1 MSEGG
6 EHTKI
11 WSEAVRIRSY
21 DVDFKKQA
29 TAEAVCRFF
38 LEAAWNHAEAL
49 GVGYSQLAQQ
59 NRFWVLA
66 RLLIQVNRAMQWGES
81 LQLHTWPRPA
91 KSAFAMREFELVDP
105 DGVQRAGGSSA
116 WLVLDVGT
124 RKPQRVDKL
133 LERFQDLPQRLSVG
147 SEPCRLD
154 GPIDAPN
161 GPISTI
167 QYSDIDVNRHT
178 NSARYIGWLS
188 NSYPIA
194 FHDRHGL
201 RTLELNYV
209 SETSAGMEV
218 CVRSLESAPDEW
230 LHSIVTPTGT
240 EVCRARA
247 RWTNSAG

>member
-1 MSEGG
+1 MSEAGD
-6 EHTKI
+6 HTKI

-49 GVGYSQLAQQ
+49 GVGYSHLAQQ

-66 RLLIQVNRAMQWGES
+66 RLWIQVDRAMLWGEE
-81 LQLHTWPRPA
+81 LRLDTWPRPA
-91 KSAFAMREFELVDP
+91 KSAFAMREFEIVDG

-116 WLVLDVGT
+116 WLVLDAGT

-133 LERFQDLPQRLSVG
+133 LERFQDLPQRLAIG

-154 GPIDAPN
+154 GPLDCPN
-161 GPISTI
+161 GPAAKI

-178 NSARYIGWLS
+178 NSARYIAWVL
-188 NSYPIA
+188 NAYPLA
-194 FHDRHGL
+194 FHERHGL
-201 RTLELNYV
+201 RSLELNYV
-209 SETSAGMEV
+209 SETTAGSEV
-218 CVRSLESAPDEW
+218 CVRSVESAPAEW

-247 RWTNSAG
+247 RWTKAAA